1 MIVYLLKL
9 IFWRIPSSLLIGFGF
24 IWPLFVFYLF
34 LFSWWTGKV
43 GFIVMLVIYGV
54 VSLAVLF
61 GFEAESREEKRKISD
76 EKIRRAFEE
85 SQPTYRIN
93 NFLKIYP
100 NEANEILQRVAKRV
114 VEKYIKDKLLPIFN
128 LSINEIQPK
137 TIMIENDNRLD
148 IVNNEVEKLAYMSQ
162 ATTFGS
168 VLKQIENYLNPMYN
182 QQILNSLNQYEIN
195 SKNALIPLNALYNEL
210 SKYEISYESMYHFHR
225 LLKHFNVKYQEA
237 YDYMSK
243 ETKIIGAGVSG
254 EQRVNNELEM
264 YDYIWKYFSNVRF
277 EFDGQSAE
285 SDNIII
291 SKKGIFTVEV
301 KNYSPNGNYGI
312 WITKDGQWL
321 KEYPN
326 GHLEQMNNVTSQMN
340 RHIAIKQKLINKEWS
355 KHYGENHTQFLL
367 KPIFVIAN
375 DTIRITNDSDL
386 PIMRISQIYHYI
398 MKHPDVFTNEEV
410 DTLCNI
416 IKDNMLPLKKYE
428 LNLYADNLE
437 QFSNALDSQFKHLS
451 GLHELFPLFINE
463 AKEELLQQLRINPKY
478 Y

>member
-1 MIVYLLKL
+1 MIGYLLKL
-9 IFWRIPSSLLIGFGF
+9 ILWRLPMSLIFGFGS
-24 IWPLFVFYLF
+24 IWYLFVFYLF
-34 LFSWWTGKV
+34 LFSWWTGKA
-43 GFIVMLVIYGV
+43 GFIVMLVIYGI
-54 VSLAVLF
+54 VSLAIFF
-61 GFEAESREEKRKISD
+61 GLEADSREKRRNVSLEK
-76 EKIRRAFEE
+76 ERRAFEE
-85 SQPTYRIN
+85 SQPNYRIN
-93 NFLKIYP
+93 NFLKVHP

-114 VEKYIKDKLLPIFN
+114 VEKYISDKSLPIFN
-128 LSINEIQPK
+128 LSINEIKPK

-148 IVNNEVEKLAYMSQ
+148 IVNNEVEKLACMSQ

-168 VLKQIENYLNPMYN
+168 MLKQIESYLNPIYN

-195 SKNALIPLNALYNEL
+195 SKNALIPLNTLHNEL
-210 SKYEISYESMYHFHR
+210 SKYGISYESMNSFNH
-225 LLKHFNVKYQEA
+225 LIKHFGVKYQEA
-237 YDYMSK
+237 YDYMDK
-243 ETKIIGAGVSG
+243 ETKIIGAGING
-254 EQRVNNELEM
+254 EQRVNDELEM
-264 YDYIWKYFSNVRF
+264 HDYIWKYFSNVRF
-277 EFDGQSAE
+277 ELDGQSAE

-291 SKKGIFTVEV
+291 SKQGIFTVEV

-340 RHIAIKQKLINKEWS
+340 RHIAIKQKLINKQWF
-355 KHYGENHTQFLL
+355 KYYGENHTQFLL

-398 MKHPDVFTNEEV
+398 MKHPEVFTNEEV
-410 DTLCNI
+410 DTLSNI

-437 QFSNALDSQFKHLS
+437 QFSTALDSQFKHLN

-463 AKEELLQQLRINPKY
+463 AKDELLQQLRINPKY
-478 Y
+478 H